1 MALIQIVENKK
12 KSLGIYVH
20 IPFCRS
26 KCEYCDFYSIP
37 GARSRDL
44 MDRYLDAVILH
55 IREAAQGAA
64 GYEVD
69 TVYFGGGT
77 PSFFGAGGLAKI
89 FAEIDRRFDVS
100 RDAEVSLEANPDSVT
115 LPMLTRLR
123 RAGFNRISIG
133 VQSDSDEQ
141 LKALGRPHNYK
152 QAQQAL
158 TRIRQEIDRLRGA
171 PEAPLSNAPTAPTES
186 PEAKQ
191 ETVGVEE
198 LKQLYE
204 TLLRKGD
211 LRDIARLHETITA
224 LDRMKK
230 EPTRAAQVALKCS
243 HKE

>member
-1 MALIQIVENKK
+1 MFVSN
-12 KSLGIYVH
+12 
-20 IPFCRS
+20 IPV
-26 KCEYCDFYSIP
+26 IP
-37 GARSRDL
+37 G
-44 MDRYLDAVILH
+44 
-55 IREAAQGAA
+55 
-64 GYEVD
+64 
-69 TVYFGGGT
+69 
-77 PSFFGAGGLAKI
+77 
-89 FAEIDRRFDVS
+89 
-100 RDAEVSLEANPDSVT
+100 DAE
-115 LPMLTRLR
+115 
-123 RAGFNRISIG
+123 F
-133 VQSDSDEQ
+133 
-141 LKALGRPHNYK
+141 YK

-158 TRIRQEIDRLRGA
+158 ARIRQEIDRLRGA
-171 PEAPLSNAPTAPTES
+171 PEAPLSNGANGANAPNAPTES

>member
-1 MALIQIVENKK
+1 MFV
-12 KSLGIYVH
+12 ST
-20 IPFCRS
+20 IPV
-26 KCEYCDFYSIP
+26 IP
-37 GARSRDL
+37 G
-44 MDRYLDAVILH
+44 
-55 IREAAQGAA
+55 
-64 GYEVD
+64 
-69 TVYFGGGT
+69 
-77 PSFFGAGGLAKI
+77 
-89 FAEIDRRFDVS
+89 
-100 RDAEVSLEANPDSVT
+100 DAE
-115 LPMLTRLR
+115 
-123 RAGFNRISIG
+123 F
-133 VQSDSDEQ
+133 
-141 LKALGRPHNYK
+141 YK